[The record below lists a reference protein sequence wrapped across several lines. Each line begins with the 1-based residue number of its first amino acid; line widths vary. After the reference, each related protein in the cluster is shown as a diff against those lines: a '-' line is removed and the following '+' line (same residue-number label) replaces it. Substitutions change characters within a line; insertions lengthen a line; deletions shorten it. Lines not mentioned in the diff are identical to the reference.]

1 MATTRQFIEEMI
13 KAGVLLA
20 AEGLDDPGQG
30 VVVDFSGEAPVVTDG
45 PYGET
50 KELFGGFFLLDVAS
64 KQEAVEWAKRVPAAP
79 GSKIEVRRVPGDDE
93 IAAGQ
98 RGDRRGTPDLMGTAD
113 VEAVWRIESARIVA
127 ALTRFT
133 GDFGLAED
141 AAQEAV
147 AEALVSW
154 PLASPAN
161 PAGWLMATARRRAID
176 AIRRRAALQDRY
188 ALLAADPMVDSAV
201 DEDIDPDRIDDD
213 ILALM
218 FVSCHPVLS
227 PEARVALTLRV
238 VGGLSSEQIA
248 RAFLVPVP
256 TVQARITRAKKTIA
270 AAGVPFELPP
280 ADERRER
287 LGGVLSVVYVIFTEG
302 STATSGDRL
311 LRPDVAY
318 EAIRLARTLAAL
330 QPDEPEVHGLLALC
344 ELTAARFPARTG
356 PDGSPILLEDQDRRR
371 WDFSA
376 IRRGLAALAKAS
388 TRASTRGLG
397 PYGLQAAIAAAH
409 ASAPSV
415 EATDWDRIVVLYEAL
430 GRVAPSP
437 VVELN
442 RAVAV
447 AMASGPAQA
456 LAIVDELIAL
466 DRLPGSHLVPTVRG
480 ELLARLGR
488 RPEARA
494 ELELAARL
502 CTNQRERSVLLRK
515 AAALG

>member
-1 MATTRQFIEEMI
+1 MA
-13 KAGVLLA
+13 G
-20 AEGLDDPGQG
+20 
-30 VVVDFSGEAPVVTDG
+30 
-45 PYGET
+45 
-50 KELFGGFFLLDVAS
+50 
-64 KQEAVEWAKRVPAAP
+64 
-79 GSKIEVRRVPGDDE
+79 
-93 IAAGQ
+93 
-98 RGDRRGTPDLMGTAD
+98 AD

-133 GDFGLAED
+133 GDFALAED

-154 PLASPAN
+154 PLGAPAN

-188 ALLAADPMVDSAV
+188 ALIAAELSEEPEET
-201 DEDIDPDRIDDD
+201 DEIDD

-218 FVSCHPVLS
+218 FISCHPVLS

-238 VGGLSSEQIA
+238 VGGLSSEEIA

-270 AAGVPFELPP
+270 AAGVPFELPAP
-280 ADERRER
+280 GERRER
-287 LGGVLSVVYVIFTEG
+287 LGGVLSVLYVIFTEG
-302 STATSGDRL
+302 STATTGDRL

-330 QPDEPEVHGLLALC
+330 LPGEPEVHGLLALF
-344 ELTAARFPARTG
+344 ELTAARFPARTD
-356 PDGSPILLEDQDRRR
+356 PDGSPVLLEDQDRRR

-376 IRRGLAALAKAS
+376 IHRGLASLA
-388 TRASTRGLG
+388 RASARGLG
-397 PYGLQAAIAAAH
+397 PYGLQAAIAATH
-409 ASAPSV
+409 ASAASV
-415 EATDWDRIVVLYEAL
+415 EETDWDRIVVLYEAL
-430 GRVAPSP
+430 GRIAPSP

-447 AMASGPAQA
+447 AMATGPAQA
-456 LAIVDELIAL
+456 LAVVDELIAT
-466 DRLPGSHLVPTVRG
+466 DRLPGSHLLPTVRA
-480 ELLARLGR
+480 ELLTRLGR
-488 RPEARA
+488 HPEARA